1 MQAEMGRIQRI
12 RSHNGTGKQ
21 GLGTEIVCATTLR
34 ERQPER
40 TGESRMAGT
49 LRTEKRSYAV

>member
-1 MQAEMGRIQRI
+1 MGRIQRTQ
-12 RSHNGTGKQ
+12 SHNRTGKQ
-21 GLGTEIVCATTLR
+21 GLEAGIVCAKTLR